1 MGFWLKKEVNE
12 NNIIKDLK
20 QANKMLSKSF
30 RCHVNLGFFSINIF
44 KQWKYKKINLYK
56 LNYCICSIEGTFILQ
71 S

>member
-30 RCHVNLGFFSINIF
+30 RCHVNLGFFSNIF
-44 KQWKYKKINLYK
+44 KQWKYKKINLYRV
-56 LNYCICSIEGTFILQ
+56 N
-71 S
+71 